1 LKVILTGATIG
12 LLAAC
17 GGAVDSGD
25 ASTQA
30 SQGINEERLLNAAGE
45 PHNWLTHGGTFS
57 ETRFSALDAINL
69 ETIDQL
75 DLAWAAPLGSY
86 RGVEATPI
94 IVDGVMYTTGSWSEV
109 LALNAATGEIL
120 WRYDPEV
127 PRSKGAHACCD
138 VVNRGVAVYNDKVIF
153 GSLDGRLIALD
164 SKSGEQ
170 IWETRTVPLEEP
182 YTITGAPRIVKG
194 KVIIGNGGGEFGV
207 RGFVAAYDAETGE
220 QAWKFYTV
228 PGNPDD
234 GFENEAIEMA
244 AETWTGEWWKLG
256 GGGTVW

>member
-1 LKVILTGATIG
+1 MNCKKMPATALKVILTGATIG

-94 IVDGVMYTTGSWSEV
+94 I
-109 LALNAATGEIL
+109 
-120 WRYDPEV
+120 
-127 PRSKGAHACCD
+127 KGRTCLLRCRQSR
-138 VVNRGVAVYNDKVIF
+138 RGC
-153 GSLDGRLIALD
+153 L
-164 SKSGEQ
+164 
-170 IWETRTVPLEEP
+170 
-182 YTITGAPRIVKG
+182 
-194 KVIIGNGGGEFGV
+194 
-207 RGFVAAYDAETGE
+207 
-220 QAWKFYTV
+220 
-228 PGNPDD
+228 
-234 GFENEAIEMA
+234 
-244 AETWTGEWWKLG
+244 
-256 GGGTVW
+256 